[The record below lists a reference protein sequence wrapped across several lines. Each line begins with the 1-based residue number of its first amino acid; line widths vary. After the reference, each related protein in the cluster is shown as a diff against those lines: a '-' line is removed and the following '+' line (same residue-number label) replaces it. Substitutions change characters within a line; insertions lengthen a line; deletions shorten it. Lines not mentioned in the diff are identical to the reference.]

1 MMAKKKASKPLR
13 PDIPDPAAEKLRE
26 SLEQSRLEGPLRP
39 MDDGGEE
46 VLAGLG
52 VQELAGGY
60 VDLLNEEERLEK
72 ELKDVKKKLDLR
84 EGMLI
89 EEFHAGRIQ
98 KISIKGKTLYEISDW
113 IINRA
118 TDVTVD
124 ILAQRLKAVRLSELI
139 NLAVNANTL
148 KATVKKMMENAQ
160 VAERHSTE
168 ENPDQ
173 GKASYCPKCCAF
185 FDVSQA
191 ATPCPECSRP
201 QEALGELGEVGVA
214 IPYLIEVFDGVPV
227 VLREVLFM
235 DRKFKIGA
243 RSC

>member
-13 PDIPDPAAEKLRE
+13 PDIPDQDAEKLRE
-26 SLEQSRLEGPLRP
+26 SIEQSKLEGPLRP
-39 MDDGGEE
+39 MEDGGEE
-46 VLAGLG
+46 VMAGLG
-52 VQELAGGY
+52 VEELAGGY

-89 EEFHAGRIQ
+89 EQFHAGKMT
-98 KISIKGKTLYEISDW
+98 KISIKGKTLYEIKDW

-118 TDVTVD
+118 KDVTVD
-124 ILAQRLKAVRLSELI
+124 VLAERLRSVKLPELI

-160 VAERHSTE
+160 VVDRHSTE
-168 ENPDQ
+168 DEPDK
-173 GKASYCPKCCAF
+173 GKASYCPKCCTF
-185 FDVSQA
+185 FDV
-191 ATPCPECSRP
+191 
-201 QEALGELGEVGVA
+201 QEAGECCEECQKGAAPNDL
-214 IPYLIEVFDGVPV
+214 IPILIEVYDGVPV

-235 DRKFKIGA
+235 DRKFSIGA
-243 RSC
+243 RSS